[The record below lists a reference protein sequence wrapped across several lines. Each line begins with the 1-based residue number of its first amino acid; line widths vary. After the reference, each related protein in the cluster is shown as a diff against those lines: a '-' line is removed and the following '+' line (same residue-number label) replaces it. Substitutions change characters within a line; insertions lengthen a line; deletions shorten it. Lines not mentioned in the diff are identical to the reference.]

1 MLLYGR
7 QLRMI
12 MPAGTAPEPE
22 GPFSHICAQHIDEVA
37 HLWGIWHGAQ
47 VLPHYDRSALQA
59 LELRVQSNIAGAR
72 VHGDAAWRICEQLLS
87 IADAGEIFAA
97 AQLAFRS
104 YDTERIRMV
113 VDTVEQDA
121 SLKPGLISA
130 LAWLPGD
137 IAHPWQKKFLQS
149 KHMEHKALA
158 LEVCRLRGEDPAVY
172 LDRLLQRED
181 CQAEPEVM
189 NVALRCVGEFKRH
202 DLHALVEPQLA
213 QQDETRF
220 WALYAAILLGR
231 NDIVEQLRTFVFMGP
246 CQSLAIEVAFRVL
259 THDSAR
265 AWIREMVDSGVDKQW
280 VIQAA
285 QSLGDPQ
292 VIPWLIGL
300 MREPGVARFA
310 AHAFYSITGVDI
322 LENNLYIDDPQSLE
336 QKLAREMA
344 DASGEMPIDEHLP
357 WPDVDKIAR
366 AWSEELASRY
376 TPGRRHFL
384 GLPPTV
390 AVLKAA
396 LANGFQLQRHAAA
409 LELALTNRDMRLVST
424 FGCVA
429 PER

>member
-1 MLLYGR
+1 
-7 QLRMI
+7 

-22 GPFSHICAQHIDEVA
+22 GPFSHICAQHIDEIA
-37 HLWGIWHGAQ
+37 HLWSVWHGAQ

-72 VHGDAAWRICEQLLS
+72 VHGDAGWRICEELLS

-104 YDTERIRMV
+104 YDTERIRVV
-113 VDTVEQDA
+113 VDAVERDTH
-121 SLKPGLISA
+121 LKPGLISA

-149 KHMEHKALA
+149 KQMEHKALA

-181 CQAEPEVM
+181 CQAEPDVI

-202 DLHALVEPQLA
+202 DLQALVEPQLA
-213 QQDETRF
+213 RGGETHF
-220 WALYAAILLGR
+220 WALYAAILLGQT
-231 NDIVEQLRTFVFMGP
+231 DVIEQLKTFVFGGP
-246 CQSLAIEVAFRVL
+246 CQSFAIELAFRVL

-292 VIPWLIGL
+292 VVPWLIGL
-300 MREPGVARFA
+300 MREPDVARCA

-322 LENNLYIDDPQSLE
+322 AENDLYIGDPQSLE
-336 QKLAREMA
+336 QKIARELA

-376 TPGRRHFL
+376 TSGRRYFL

-390 AVLKAA
+390 AVLKAT

-409 LELALTNRDMRLVST
+409 LELALTNRDMRLVNT